1 MKMEKSVLRQLTL
14 WEIIMDVI
22 IPDVNGY
29 EVRNSED
36 AIIAEFGPR
45 EYKKAQQFIE
55 GTQYIM
61 YHLFAEPDTE

>member
-45 EYKKAQQFIE
+45 EYK
-55 GTQYIM
+55 
-61 YHLFAEPDTE
+61 

>member
-55 GTQYIM
+55 
-61 YHLFAEPDTE
+61 